1 MFLFKSYLV
10 YFQKVFAALR
20 QVGRFMQKKKKKKKK
35 DLLIFLLEYIVLK
48 KQINDNKFKIKNSFR
63 EG

>member
-20 QVGRFMQKKKKKKKK
+20 QVGRFMKKKKKKK